1 MMEDLEVEDDQLP
14 ASKKPRFDE
23 ATYKHHLVLL
33 KQEMKKKVVKQLL
46 DDTMVERRRWIE
58 RDYPTAEDIVI
69 VYPPL
74 RIQRWVRW

>member
-33 KQEMKKKVVKQLL
+33 KQEMKKKKGCQ
-46 DDTMVERRRWIE
+46 
-58 RDYPTAEDIVI
+58 AAFG
-69 VYPPL
+69 
-74 RIQRWVRW
+74 